1 MKERLD
7 VLLVQRGHA
16 ASREK
21 AKAVIMAVCVY
32 VNGQKEDKAGSMFDC
47 AAEIEVRGNT
57 LRYVSRGG
65 LKLEKAMKNFGVE
78 LEGKVCMDVGA
89 STGGFTDC
97 MLQNGAVK
105 VYSVDVGHGQ
115 LDWKLRNDERVVC
128 MEKTNIRYVT
138 PEDIEEPVDF
148 SSIDVSFISLT
159 KVLTPVKELMKDRM
173 FYEQSGGGV
182 TLSGGEVMAMST
194 DYILQIAKALKKE
207 EISLTIDTCG
217 YVSYDKFEAILPY
230 VDTFLYD
237 VKVMDPELH
246 KKYIGVDNKLI
257 LDNLVKLSDAG
268 ARIYVRIPTIKEVNG
283 NVQNME
289 DTIHFLKKHGIHP
302 AQVNLLPYHNTG
314 SSKYPKLGM
323 EYKGTDL
330 HAPEK
335 EEMESF
341 VKLFQDAGY
350 TNTKIGG

>member
-1 MKERLD
+1 MTKRKCQLCGKCDNFCPQGIREIVGQEYPVKEL
-7 VLLVQRGHA
+7 
-16 ASREK
+16 
-21 AKAVIMAVCVY
+21 
-32 VNGQKEDKAGSMFDC
+32 
-47 AAEIEVRGNT
+47 
-57 LRYVSRGG
+57 
-65 LKLEKAMKNFGVE
+65 
-78 LEGKVCMDVGA
+78 
-89 STGGFTDC
+89 
-97 MLQNGAVK
+97 
-105 VYSVDVGHGQ
+105 
-115 LDWKLRNDERVVC
+115 
-128 MEKTNIRYVT
+128 
-138 PEDIEEPVDF
+138 
-148 SSIDVSFISLT
+148 
-159 KVLTPVKELMKDRM
+159 VKELMKDRM

-268 ARIYVRIPTIKEVNG
+268 ARIYIRIPTIKEVNG

-350 TNTKIGG
+350 NRPGLPVPGEWSASAAGSSGGRPPLQDGGSRPDFFLRFSQETARFAKRCLSNRTKSAVRTDFLT